1 MFQVNDVIVYGKYG
15 VCKVTDIGTLSMG
28 GADSNKKYYT
38 LRPIYQQDSVVYV
51 PVDNDKIV
59 MRDIISKEEA
69 EKLIEDIPNM
79 EDIWIANER
88 DRENQYKAALKTC
101 DCRELVKM
109 IKTIYQRKLSRI
121 QDGKKATTVDEKYF
135 RMAEEKLYGELAF
148 VLNIDKGKVYS
159 YISEHIEN

>member
-15 VCKVTDIGTLSMG
+15 VCRVTNVGTLSMG
-28 GADSNKKYYT
+28 GADSDKNYYT

-51 PVDNDKIV
+51 PVDNDKVV
-59 MRDIISKEEA
+59 MRTIISKSEVEN
-69 EKLIEDIPNM
+69 LISDIPNM
-79 EDIWIANER
+79 EDIGITSER
-88 DRENQYKAALKTC
+88 ERENKYKAALNTC
-101 DCRELVKM
+101 DCRELIKM

-148 VLNIDKGKVYS
+148 VLNIEKEDVQS
-159 YISEHIEN
+159 YISERIDN